1 MKGTVTGMSL
11 GKKADRTRGEK
22 RPSYRE
28 LYPEQFAPLAGEEEL
43 ELKAERKHAVKLG
56 DIEERNGRVTFVE
69 KVTDSSKK
77 QSLEKLKK
85 SFDGGD
91 RNEASYNGA
100 VGKGNSEESDDAVIL
115 RKNKKKSAVAY
126 AMTVVSRSTV
136 NELALKSKLQARGYS
151 EDETEEALSYV
162 KKFGYVDDAR
172 LAQNML
178 DGLAARCW
186 GKFKICR
193 YLTARGFSSEIVE
206 SLDFS
211 DIDFPAYCAKL
222 MGRYPPERREAM
234 LRAVKNAGYTSSD
247 IRLAKELIEDT
258 Q

>member
-1 MKGTVTGMSL
+1 MSL
-11 GKKADRTRGEK
+11 GKKADRARGEK

-43 ELKAERKHAVKLG
+43 EYKEERKHAVKLG
-56 DIEERNGRVTFVE
+56 DIEERNGRATSEE
-69 KVTDSSKK
+69 KATDSSKRK
-77 QSLEKLKK
+77 SFEKLRK
-85 SFDGGD
+85 SFEGGNT
-91 RNEASYNGA
+91 NEMSYRGA
-100 VGKGNSEESDDAVIL
+100 VGRKYSEESDDAVIF

-193 YLTARGFSSEIVE
+193 YLTARGFSSETVE

-211 DIDFPAYCAKL
+211 GIDLPAYCAKL
-222 MGRYPPERREAM
+222 MRRYPPERREAM

-247 IRLAKELIEDT
+247 IRLAKELIENNE
-258 Q
+258 